1 MKQQFNEVKRM
12 QQLAG
17 VLKEAQEKIKIS
29 DEDVEPLKSIVK
41 NIRDLGRETELKVD
55 QLRKQYQEIEDKLA
69 EKYLGPYKGSESPNL
84 YIGFVDVSSK
94 TVEWKRYDSGRDY
107 YSISRG

>member
-1 MKQQFNEVKRM
+1 MKHQLNEVKRM

-29 DEDVEPLKSIVK
+29 DEDIEPLKSIAK
-41 NIRDLGRETELKVD
+41 NIHDLARETELKVG

-69 EKYLGPYKGSESPNL
+69 EKYLGPYKGPERPNL
-84 YIGFVDVSSK
+84 YIGSVDISSK
-94 TVEWKRYDSGRDY
+94 TVEWMRYDSGRDY